1 MKFLA
6 FNLAVGVALV
16 FLFTAD
22 KGDVHKAVD
31 RAHNLAADIK
41 QMAKEKVGHIS
52 PPKVT
57 EVKPTPVASVP
68 VAKPTAQPAA
78 EPAKPVEAVPLAPV
92 LAEKQTASAPPVP
105 PAVTPPPS
113 AVPSPTKAGGAP
125 STLDPAVAKRRAEVL
140 SENPIADPTPVLKKG
155 DKLMSV
161 SDRRRELLSLAEE
174 MELLYAKSVS
184 R

>member
-6 FNLAVGVALV
+6 FNLAVGLALV

-31 RAHNLAADIK
+31 RAHSLATDMK
-41 QMAKEKVGHIS
+41 KLAKETVGAGAVQTKALAKIAHD
-52 PPKVT
+52 
-57 EVKPTPVASVP
+57 EKPSAASVP
-68 VAKPTAQPAA
+68 EVKAVTKI
-78 EPAKPVEAVPLAPV
+78 EMPAKAVPIAAV
-92 LAEKQTASAPPVP
+92 LPKNQTVSAPPAP
-105 PAVTPPPS
+105 PAVAPPS
-113 AVPSPTKAGGAP
+113 ALSSPIKAGGAP
-125 STLDPAVAKRRAEVL
+125 SNLDPAVAKRRAEVL
-140 SENPIADPTPVLKKG
+140 NDNPSPDPTLVLKKG
-155 DKLMSV
+155 DKLMST